1 MKLNQK
7 LILGFLVLAALV
19 AVIGYV
25 SFYISRATLEQ
36 HIKESSVSL
45 AVETLDKIDRHIYSK
60 IETFQEYS
68 KDLILQKSI
77 LESNQEFEKLDD
89 IQAYIVSKDE
99 AWVSSQKTTIT
110 PFMQE
115 LINNILSLELK
126 EKVGFYEKKYDY
138 RVLGE
143 VFVTNKYGANVAQTG
158 KTSDYKQD
166 DEAWWQEARE
176 NSLYIR
182 DVQYDESAGVYSTDI
197 GIRIDD
203 DYGNFIGVIKIVL
216 NIKEAINII
225 RSIGPSERYPSRY
238 FRLLNKD
245 GTLIYSTKTERDF
258 EIFKDV
264 SEEQFFKKIEK
275 GNGFFIG
282 HEPEEEKMLFAYA
295 YSKGYRDFKG
305 LAWILIVEHDAK
317 EIFAPVDKLKNILLF
332 ISLIVTLF
340 ALLTGALISRSILKP
355 IRKLMTATVKIGKGQ
370 LDAKVEVKSKDE
382 IGILAASF
390 NRMTDE
396 LKESTTSVENLN
408 REMEARKKT
417 EEALKRAYKELKEKE
432 QELVQAEK
440 MAALGT
446 ISAGMAHE
454 INNPLMG
461 IMLLVQNLASQ
472 KREEKEQKALSFIDN
487 GLKRI
492 EGVVSK
498 LLAFSRKE
506 KLILRKE
513 NINNIIEETIPFI
526 SHEFVSNDIELVKDY
541 GRDLPDL
548 DVSSNAMQQV
558 FMNILLNAKDSVLDL
573 GSKKITIATY
583 MENDAVKIKLKDE
596 GCGIKKEDLKKVF
609 DPFFTTKAVGK
620 GLGMGMSIVRNIIEQ
635 HGGKISINSE
645 EKKGTE
651 IIISLPVPA

>member
-7 LILGFLVLAALV
+7 LILGFLTLAALV
-19 AVIGYV
+19 GIIGYS
-25 SFYISRATLEQ
+25 SFYISQMILERY
-36 HIKESSVSL
+36 IGESSVSL
-45 AVETLDKIDRHIYSK
+45 AVETLDKIDRHIYEK

-68 KDLILQKSI
+68 SDPRLQEDLFT
-77 LESNQEFEKLDD
+77 SNQEFSNLDN
-89 IQAYIVSKDE
+89 IQAYIADKDAEWISASKDYM
-99 AWVSSQKTTIT
+99 T

-115 LINNILSLELK
+115 LIDTRLSSKLRDK
-126 EKVGFYEKKYDY
+126 IAFYEKKYGY
-138 RVLGE
+138 KVFGE
-143 VFVTNKYGANVAQTG
+143 VFLTNKYGANVAQTG
-158 KTSDYKQD
+158 KTSDYRQD
-166 DEAWWQEARE
+166 DEVWWQEARE
-176 NSLYIR
+176 NNLYIR
-182 DVQYDESAGVYSTDI
+182 DVQYDESAGIYSTDI
-197 GIRIDD
+197 AIRVDD
-203 DYGNFIGVIKIVL
+203 EDGNFIGVIKVVL

-225 RSIGPSERYPSRY
+225 TSIEPSEQYPSRY

-245 GTLIYSTKTERDF
+245 GTLIYSTKIERDF

-282 HEPEEEKMLFAYA
+282 HEPEEGKTLFAYA

-305 LAWILIVEHDAK
+305 LDWILIVEHGAE
-317 EIFAPVDKLKNILLF
+317 EIFALVDKLKNILLF
-332 ISLIVTLF
+332 ISLIVMLF
-340 ALLTGALISRSILKP
+340 AVLISLLIAGSILKP
-355 IRKLMTATVKIGKGQ
+355 IRKLMAATVKIGKGQ
-370 LDAKVEVKSKDE
+370 LNIKVEVKSKDE

-390 NRMTDE
+390 NRMIDE
-396 LKESTTSVENLN
+396 LKESTTSIENLN
-408 REMEARKKT
+408 REIELRKKT
-417 EEALKRAYKELKEKE
+417 EGALKRAYKELKEKE

-492 EGVVSK
+492 EGVVSR

-513 NINNIIEETIPFI
+513 NINNIIEETIPFV
-526 SHEFVSNDIELVKDY
+526 SHEFSSNDIELVKDY

-548 DVSSNAMQQV
+548 DVSANAMQQV
-558 FMNILLNAKDSVLDL
+558 FMNILLNAKDSVLDSE
-573 GSKKITIATY
+573 SKKITIATY
-583 MENDAVKIKLKDE
+583 MENDAVKIKLIDE
-596 GCGIKKEDLKKVF
+596 GCGIKKEDLRKVF

-635 HGGKISINSE
+635 HGGKISIYSE
-645 EKKGTE
+645 QKKGTE
-651 IIISLPVPA
+651 VIISLPVPA

>member
-19 AVIGYV
+19 AVIGYI
-25 SFYISRATLEQ
+25 SIYISQRALEQ
-36 HIKESSVSL
+36 YIEKSSISL
-45 AVETLDKIDRHIYSK
+45 AAETLDKIDRNIYSK
-60 IETFQEYS
+60 IEIFQEYS
-68 KDLILQKSI
+68 KDLILQQSL

-89 IQAYIVSKDE
+89 IQAYIKTKDE
-99 AWVSSQKTTIT
+99 EWISSQKTTTT
-110 PFMQE
+110 PFMQG
-115 LINNILSLELK
+115 LINNSLSLELR
-126 EKVGFYEKKYDY
+126 EKIGFYEKKYDY
-138 RVLGE
+138 RVFGE

-158 KTSDYKQD
+158 KTSDYRQD
-166 DEAWWQEARE
+166 DEEWWQEAKK

-203 DYGNFIGVIKIVL
+203 EDANFIGVIKVVL
-216 NIKEAINII
+216 NIEEAINII
-225 RSIGPSERYPSRY
+225 RSIEPSKQYSSRY
-238 FRLLNKD
+238 FKLLSKD

-264 SEEQFFKKIEK
+264 SEEQFFKEIEK

-282 HEPEEEKMLFAYA
+282 HETGEEEELFAYA
-295 YSKGYRDFKG
+295 HSKGYRDFNG
-305 LAWILIVEHDAK
+305 FGWILIVEHEARQ
-317 EIFAPVDKLKNILLF
+317 IFAPVDKLKSILLF
-332 ISLIVTLF
+332 ISFIVTLF

-355 IRKLMTATVKIGKGQ
+355 MRRLMAATVKIGKGQ
-370 LDAKVEVKSKDE
+370 LDSKVEVKSKDE

-396 LKESTTSVENLN
+396 LKESTTSIENLN
-408 REMEARKKT
+408 REIESRRKT

-461 IMLLVQNLASQ
+461 IMLLVQNLTSQ

-541 GRDLPDL
+541 RRDLPDL
-548 DVSSNAMQQV
+548 ELSSNAMQQA
-558 FMNILLNAKDSVLDL
+558 FMNILLNAKDSVLDS
-573 GSKKITIATY
+573 GFKKITITTY
-583 MENDAVKIKLKDE
+583 MENDAVKIKFKDE
-596 GCGIKKEDLKKVF
+596 GIGMKKEDLKKVF

-635 HGGKISINSE
+635 HGGKININSE
-645 EKKGTE
+645 PRKGTE
-651 IIISLPVPA
+651 VIISLPVPA

>member
-19 AVIGYV
+19 AVIGYI
-25 SFYISRATLEQ
+25 SIYISQRALEQ
-36 HIKESSVSL
+36 YIEKSSISL
-45 AVETLDKIDRHIYSK
+45 AAETLDKIDRNIYSK
-60 IETFQEYS
+60 IEIFQEYS
-68 KDLILQKSI
+68 KDLILQQSL

-89 IQAYIVSKDE
+89 IQAYIKTKDE
-99 AWVSSQKTTIT
+99 EWISSQKTTTT
-110 PFMQE
+110 PFMQG
-115 LINNILSLELK
+115 LINNSLSLELR
-126 EKVGFYEKKYDY
+126 EKIGFYEKKYDY
-138 RVLGE
+138 RVFGE

-158 KTSDYKQD
+158 KTSDYRQD
-166 DEAWWQEARE
+166 DEEWWQEAKK

-182 DVQYDESAGVYSTDI
+182 DVQYDESAGVYSTYI

-203 DYGNFIGVIKIVL
+203 EDANFIGVLKVVL
-216 NIKEAINII
+216 NIEEAINII
-225 RSIGPSERYPSRY
+225 RSIEPSKQYSSRY
-238 FRLLNKD
+238 FKLLSKD

-264 SEEQFFKKIEK
+264 SEEQFFKEIEK

-282 HEPEEEKMLFAYA
+282 HETGEEEELFAYA
-295 YSKGYRDFKG
+295 HSKGYRDFNG
-305 LAWILIVEHDAK
+305 FGWILIVEHEARQ
-317 EIFAPVDKLKNILLF
+317 IFAPVDKLKSILLF
-332 ISLIVTLF
+332 ISFIVTLF

-355 IRKLMTATVKIGKGQ
+355 MRRLMAATVKIGKGQ
-370 LDAKVEVKSKDE
+370 LDSKVEVKSKDE

-396 LKESTTSVENLN
+396 LKESTTSIENLN
-408 REMEARKKT
+408 REIESRRKT

-461 IMLLVQNLASQ
+461 IMLLVQNLTSQ

-541 GRDLPDL
+541 RRDLPDL
-548 DVSSNAMQQV
+548 ELSSNAMQQA
-558 FMNILLNAKDSVLDL
+558 FMNILLNAKDSVLDS
-573 GSKKITIATY
+573 GFKKITITTY
-583 MENDAVKIKLKDE
+583 MENDAVKIKFKDE
-596 GCGIKKEDLKKVF
+596 GIGMKKEDLKKVF

-635 HGGKISINSE
+635 HGGKININSE
-645 EKKGTE
+645 PRKGTE
-651 IIISLPVPA
+651 VIISLPVPA